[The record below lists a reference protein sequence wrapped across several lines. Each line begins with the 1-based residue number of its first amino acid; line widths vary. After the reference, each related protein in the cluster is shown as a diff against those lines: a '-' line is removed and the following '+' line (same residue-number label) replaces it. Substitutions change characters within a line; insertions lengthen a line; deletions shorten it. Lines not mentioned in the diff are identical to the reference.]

1 MAIKVKSAKLWFVNG
16 ADRAGLLADSLEPL
30 AKAGVA
36 LRVVMAYRH
45 PGAENHATVEAF
57 PVVGAKAQKAA
68 KAAGLSPSKAECLLI
83 EGDDRTGL
91 GARFGRA
98 VADAG
103 VNMAFMMTQVIGRKF
118 ASVIGFDSAKDAAA
132 ATKAIKAAARKR

>member
-16 ADRAGLLADSLEPL
+16 ADRPGLLADSLEPL

-45 PGAENHATVEAF
+45 PGSDQATVEAF
-57 PVVGAKAQKAA
+57 PVTGAKARKAA
-68 KAAGLSPSKAECLLI
+68 KAAGLSPSHAECLLV

-91 GARFGRA
+91 GAKFGRA

-103 VNMAFMMTQVIGRKF
+103 VNMAFMMTQVVGRKF
-118 ASVIGFDSAKDAAA
+118 ASVIGFANAKDAAA
-132 ATKAIKAAARKR
+132 ATKAIKAASRRR